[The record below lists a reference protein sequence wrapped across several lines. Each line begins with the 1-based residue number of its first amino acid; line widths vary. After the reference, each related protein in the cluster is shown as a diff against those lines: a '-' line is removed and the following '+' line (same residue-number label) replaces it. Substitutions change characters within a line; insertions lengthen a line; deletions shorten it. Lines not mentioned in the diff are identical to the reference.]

1 MRLTVNLQQEKTEL
15 PLSLGANNAG
25 LDASFGQCQF
35 ITEKNYEQLENLPSL
50 DGETIIGN
58 VREKDPTVPD
68 WAKRPTKPSYT
79 AQDIGAVAAA
89 DMQPLTAADL
99 EIMWESFK

>member
-25 LDASFGQCQF
+25 LDASFGQCQLV
-35 ITEKNYEQLENLPSL
+35 TEKNYEQLENLPRL

>member
-1 MRLTVNLQQEKTEL
+1 MRLTVSLHQEKTEL
-15 PLSLGANNAG
+15 PIKMQSECHTVG
-25 LDASFGQCQF
+25 
-35 ITEKNYEQLENLPSL
+35 TTNYEKLRNLPTL

-68 WAKRPTKPSYT
+68 WAKRPTKPSYN
-79 AQDIGAVAAA
+79 AQDIGAVAEA

-99 EIMWESFK
+99 EEMWQSFN